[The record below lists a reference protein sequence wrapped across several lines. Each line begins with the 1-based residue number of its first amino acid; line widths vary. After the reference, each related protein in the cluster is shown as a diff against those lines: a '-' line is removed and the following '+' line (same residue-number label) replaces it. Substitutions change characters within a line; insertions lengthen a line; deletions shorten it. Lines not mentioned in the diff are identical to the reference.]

1 MSEPHLDSQAVLADL
16 KDFQRR
22 TALWTFERMFTE
34 RDPAVRFLVADEVGL
49 GKTHVAKGVIA
60 LVIEHLRRIGDERHD
75 IVYVCSNAAI
85 ARQNLRKLVPKG
97 IEPLENVE
105 RLTMLPLA
113 QLDAGGSGQ
122 PGVNLLAIT
131 PGTSLKFGRSTGTF
145 TERCLA
151 YTFLRSHWGTDVMSP
166 RARWIFWN
174 GITAGDPDKR
184 LRSLERQYRTRIRGS
199 LAGFVKLLDEFDD
212 HRRHHGRPSIRS
224 LFDEIVDGLAWKRT
238 FPDDLLELRKELIG
252 EVRRVMALVGITALR
267 PDLVVLY
274 GSQSDQIAQ
283 LRRAGIAT
291 FSYVHGGLAHSI
303 STLRRLGARTGRT
316 NEARQ
321 VVSTITSELARLSM
335 LLRERRKPL
344 VLLVFGRQ
352 PGSLRNVYASGGVG
366 FLHDMLEAAGGRNV
380 LADLPRES
388 IQLTSEAILTSAAE
402 VIIELTYDDGM
413 TQNSQQAER
422 AVWNELSAVPAVRNR
437 RVYLMLGT
445 HFVQPGPRLAEA
457 TEAIARILHPDVVP

>member
-1 MSEPHLDSQAVLADL
+1 MPGWTNRCRTVTRPRTKHLAVALLLTVMLPTTGLGQAHPQRIVSVVPALTEALFAMGAGDQVVGVGSFDTIPPGIADL
-16 KDFQRR
+16 PR
-22 TALWTFERMFTE
+22 
-34 RDPAVRFLVADEVGL
+34 VG
-49 GKTHVAKGVIA
+49 G
-60 LVIEHLRRIGDERHD
+60 
-75 IVYVCSNAAI
+75 
-85 ARQNLRKLVPKG
+85 
-97 IEPLENVE
+97 
-105 RLTMLPLA
+105 
-113 QLDAGGSGQ
+113 
-122 PGVNLLAIT
+122 LL
-131 PGTSLKFGRSTGTF
+131 
-145 TERCLA
+145 
-151 YTFLRSHWGTDVMSP
+151 
-166 RARWIFWN
+166 
-174 GITAGDPDKR
+174 DPD
-184 LRSLERQYRTRIRGS
+184 LEQILS
-199 LAGFVKLLDEFDD
+199 
-212 HRRHHGRPSIRS
+212 
-224 LFDEIVDGLAWKRT
+224 
-238 FPDDLLELRKELIG
+238 
-252 EVRRVMALVGITALR
+252 LR

-274 GSQSDQIAQ
+274 GSQSDQIEQ

-303 STLRRLGARTGRT
+303 STLRRLGTRTGRT

-321 VVSTITSELARLSM
+321 VVSTITSELARLSL